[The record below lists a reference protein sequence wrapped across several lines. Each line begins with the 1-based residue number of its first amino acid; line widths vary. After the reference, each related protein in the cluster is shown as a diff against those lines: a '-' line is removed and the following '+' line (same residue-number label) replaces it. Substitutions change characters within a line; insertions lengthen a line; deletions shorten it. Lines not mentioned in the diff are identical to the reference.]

1 MREFALARRLGGGY
15 FGAWVYVLK
24 LVSSLKGDGH
34 DRAREAVQSIESI
47 GAALCNDGPGA
58 SACNGYNGSRTRT
71 DCDRKADA
79 ETGRRPGPGPVRKD
93 CGNWQW
99 VGGIDQAR
107 RVHRL
112 RENYRQDAIPQG
124 SPSSKTGRFHC

>member
-1 MREFALARRLGGGY
+1 MREFALARRLGRGY
-15 FGAWVYVLK
+15 FGSWVYVLK

-47 GAALCNDGPGA
+47 GAALCNDGAGA

-79 ETGRRPGPGPVRKD
+79 EPRRGRGPAPVRKGA
-93 CGNWQW
+93 GNEKA
-99 VGGIDQAR
+99 VSG
-107 RVHRL
+107 
-112 RENYRQDAIPQG
+112 
-124 SPSSKTGRFHC
+124 